1 MKKLVFALAVCIAAV
16 ANADVIYWMVDPNE
30 TVTGYDGQK
39 HAWANA
45 ILTIQEDSGIYQHEF
60 WNASEW
66 SLAKKDAVGLAAW
79 GDYEAAQLGSIDY
92 SGKYFLIEL
101 FNDAGKWI
109 GGYSADA
116 ASVAQFITKND
127 MTPLPSSGFGMNV
140 SYAVP
145 EPTSGLLFLVGGMLL
160 GLRRRRQ
167 V

>member
-16 ANADVIYWMVDPNE
+16 ANADVIYWMVNPNE
-30 TVTGYDGQK
+30 TVTGYDGQN
-39 HAWANA
+39 HAWLTA
-45 ILTIQEDSGIYQHEF
+45 ILSIQEDNEIYHH
-60 WNASEW
+60 ASSSSSPWTLTNSE
-66 SLAKKDAVGLAAW
+66 AVQLAAW
-79 GDYEAAQLGSIDY
+79 GDYQATDLGTIDY

-101 FNDAGKWI
+101 FNDADKWI

-116 ASVAQFITKND
+116 ASVAKFITKND
-127 MTPLPSSGFGMNV
+127 MTPLPSSGFGMGA